1 KLPTG
6 TDFRF
11 YSSYS
16 SFRGETQK
24 LSQRILEMLDHM
36 CGFMNSKQKLANA
49 KDSIEKREIF
59 EDISDHCFEQIDISL
74 DQIRSLQ
81 KNKELKKNEDKI
93 IGTKEQRSKRK
104 EWSSKSLRTLR
115 PQTEFFD
122 DIDNSINTPFKSKL
136 LKKPNSLQKLQ
147 SESQLK
153 NPYAFEIDQFKYY
166 KWQLKRREPIMYRP
180 LKETAIY
187 WVNTTAQ
194 LTEMIDHIV
203 SEFELS
209 GNNKFNGIGV
219 DLRYDNIH
227 SYQGMSCVLQIS
239 TRSEDFL
246 IDALELR
253 RVLQQLNIIFTNPNI
268 VKVFYQSKQHLLAL
282 QRDLGIYVVN
292 LFDIY
297 ESTKIIKLTFSFSS
311 LLSHFCNYHQHQQH
325 SYLEFSDW
333 RMRPLRLELTQYA
346 RIQTHYLLYLWD

>member
-1 KLPTG
+1 ELIFGFT
-6 TDFRF
+6 
-11 YSSYS
+11 
-16 SFRGETQK
+16 
-24 LSQRILEMLDHM
+24 LRIRVSVVKHKNCHKGLLEMLDHM

-81 KNKELKKNEDKI
+81 KNKELKKNEDEI

-122 DIDNSINTPFKSKL
+122 DIDNSIDTPFKPKL

-147 SESQLK
+147 SESQLE
-153 NPYAFEIDQFKYY
+153 NPYAFEIDQFKYC
-166 KWQLKRREPIMYRP
+166 KRQLKRREPIMYRP

-203 SEFELS
+203 SEFELA
-209 GNNKFNGIGV
+209 GNDKFNGIGV

-227 SYQGMSCVLQIS
+227 SYQGMACVLQIS
-239 TRSEDFL
+239 TRSEVYK
-246 IDALELR
+246 LR
-253 RVLQQLNIIFTNPNI
+253 RVLQQLNVIFTNPNI
-268 VKVFYQSKQHLLAL
+268 IKVFYQSKQHLLAL
-282 QRDLGIYVVN
+282 QRDLGIYV
-292 LFDIY
+292 
-297 ESTKIIKLTFSFSS
+297 
-311 LLSHFCNYHQHQQH
+311 
-325 SYLEFSDW
+325 
-333 RMRPLRLELTQYA
+333 
-346 RIQTHYLLYLWD
+346 